1 MSGLSQRQVLS
12 LALAWVFPGLAPLWA
27 AGDPKLAGPGR
38 GGVRSQRAFRLVVP
52 RLAGSAAP
60 SALSLHKTFLISS
73 FPASTGSNFHPVR
86 FRGRTGWRVSGNSSS
101 RLLYA
106 RRLSLPTGFHPR
118 RAEDL
123 TDLLPSRCERGG
135 EATGAME
142 SETAFEV
149 KRRPSR
155 LPLSAGAP

>member
-12 LALAWVFPGLAPLWA
+12 LALAWVLPGLAPLRA
-27 AGDPKLAGPGR
+27 AGNPKLAGPGR
-38 GGVRSQRAFRLVVP
+38 GGARARCAFRLVVP

-60 SALSLHKTFLISS
+60 LALSPANAFLISS
-73 FPASTGSNFHPVR
+73 FPATKGSNLHLVR

-101 RLLYA
+101 RPLYA
-106 RRLSLPTGFHPR
+106 RRSSLPMGFHPR
-118 RAEDL
+118 TAEDL

-135 EATGAME
+135 EATGAPEPE
-142 SETAFEV
+142 SAFEA
-149 KRRPSR
+149 KRRSSR